1 MYKHV
6 LIATDGSDLAQKA
19 EATGLALARALGAQV
34 TAVTVTE
41 PWDPLSMGE
50 VVERSIPNPVAD
62 FDESVAAAANR
73 ILWRV
78 TEAAKKTGVAC
89 GTVHVKDQHPAE
101 GIIDAAKK
109 RGCDLI
115 VMASH
120 GRRGLSKWLLGS
132 QANQVVTLSPVAVLV
147 CR

>member
-19 EATGLALARALGAQV
+19 EQTGLALAKTLGAQV
-34 TAVTVTE
+34 TAVTVSE

-50 VVERSIPNPVAD
+50 IAERSMPSPLAD
-62 FDESVAAAANR
+62 FDESVASTANR
-73 ILWRV
+73 ILWRI
-78 TEAAKKTGVAC
+78 TEAAKTAGMAC
-89 GTVHVKDQHPAE
+89 ATVHVKDQHPAE
-101 GIIDAAKK
+101 GIIETAKQ

-132 QANQVVTLSPVAVLV
+132 QATEVVTLSTVAVLV

>member
-19 EATGLALARALGAQV
+19 EATGLALAKALSAQV

-50 VVERSIPNPVAD
+50 LVERSLPSPVAD
-62 FDESVAAAANR
+62 FDESVAAVANR

-78 TEAAKKTGVAC
+78 TEAAEKAGVAC

-101 GIIDAAKK
+101 GIIETAKK

-132 QANQVVTLSPVAVLV
+132 QATEVVTLSRVAVLV

>member
-19 EATGLALARALGAQV
+19 EATGLALAKALGAQV